1 MDRGPLAEGSHLGD
15 VKVELSATLVSVRAG
30 QPWLYL
36 DQLQP
41 GKLPGGPL
49 DEADPTLELGVR
61 RRLTGSVAQAV
72 GYIEQLYTFGD
83 RQRGAAPETRVLSI
97 AYLGLMR
104 GLPRER
110 TVSFYELFPWEDKRE
125 PWSPATERTLS
136 ELEKWCGKEDSRI
149 WRYRVYFGQQG
160 SPWSPER
167 VLERYELLYEA
178 GLVQEA
184 GKGKA
189 SGLPLWADH
198 RRIAA
203 TALSRLRGKLGYR
216 PLVFELLPDRFTLTE
231 LQETVEALSGGL
243 LHKQNFRR
251 MVETAGLVEMTGES
265 RSEGRGRPARL
276 YEFRSDVTAERP
288 TPGIA
293 ANPFRS

>member
-1 MDRGPLAEGSHLGD
+1 M
-15 VKVELSATLVSVRAG
+15 RAG
-30 QPWLYL
+30 QPRLYL
-36 DQLQP
+36 AGLSP
-41 GKLPGGPL
+41 GRLPGGPL
-49 DEADPTLELGVR
+49 HEKDPTLELGVR
-61 RRLTGSVAQAV
+61 RLLEGSLDQSV

-83 RQRGAAPETRVLSI
+83 RQRGAAPEARVLSI
-97 AYLGLMR
+97 AYLALMR
-104 GLPRER
+104 RLPREQV
-110 TVSFYELFPWEDKRE
+110 VSFYELFPWEDRRE
-125 PWSPATERTLS
+125 PWSEATRTMLT
-136 ELEKWCGKEDSRI
+136 ELEAWCGQLGSRL

-160 SPWSPER
+160 SPWSAER
-167 VLERYELLYEA
+167 ALERYELLYEA

-184 GKGKA
+184 AKGKGC
-189 SGLPLWADH
+189 GLPLWADH

-251 MVETAGLVEMTGES
+251 MVETAGLVEITGES

-276 YEFRSDVTAERP
+276 YQFRSDVTAERP

>member
-1 MDRGPLAEGSHLGD
+1 MRRLLEGS
-15 VKVELSATLVSVRAG
+15 
-30 QPWLYL
+30 L
-36 DQLQP
+36 DQ
-41 GKLPGGPL
+41 
-49 DEADPTLELGVR
+49 
-61 RRLTGSVAQAV
+61 SV

-83 RQRGAAPETRVLSI
+83 RQRGAAPEARVLSI
-97 AYLGLMR
+97 AYLALMR
-104 GLPRER
+104 RLPREQV
-110 TVSFYELFPWEDKRE
+110 VSFYELFPWEDRRE
-125 PWSPATERTLS
+125 PWSEATRAMLT
-136 ELEKWCGKEDSRI
+136 ELEAWCGQLGSRL
-149 WRYRVYFGQQG
+149 WRYRVYFGQHG
-160 SPWSPER
+160 SPWSAER
-167 VLERYELLYEA
+167 ALERYELLYEA

-184 GKGKA
+184 GRGKGN
-189 SGLPLWADH
+189 GLPLWADH

-251 MVETAGLVEMTGES
+251 MVETAGLVEITGES

-276 YEFRSDVTAERP
+276 YQFRSDVTAERP

>member
-1 MDRGPLAEGSHLGD
+1 
-15 VKVELSATLVSVRAG
+15 LS
-30 QPWLYL
+30 
-36 DQLQP
+36 P

-49 DEADPTLELGVR
+49 GVKDSTLELGVR
-61 RRLTGSVAQAV
+61 RLLEGSVAQTV

-83 RQRGAAPETRVLSI
+83 LQREGGPEARILSI
-97 AYLGLMR
+97 AYLGLLR
-104 GLPRER
+104 SLPRENL
-110 TVSFYELFPWEDKRE
+110 VSFYELFPWEDRRQ
-125 PWSPATERTLS
+125 PWTPATLAMLA
-136 ELEKWCGKEDSRI
+136 ELEAWCGNTGGRV
-149 WRYRVYFGQQG
+149 WRYRVYFGQHG

-178 GLVQEA
+178 GLVQESA
-184 GKGKA
+184 RGKS

-216 PLVFELLPDRFTLTE
+216 PLVFELLSDHFTLTE

-276 YEFRSDVTAERP
+276 YQFRSDVTAERP
-288 TPGIA
+288 APGIA